1 MAVSSPSTGQSNSC
15 CRNSPGFVSIPG
27 ADHTRMLSRI
37 RVVLSNTSHPGN
49 IGAAARAMKTMG
61 LSRLYLV
68 NPKTFPDAEATARAS
83 GADDL
88 LACATLSPDIDAAL
102 QGCRLVIGAS
112 ARSRSIPC
120 PVIDPAACGRM
131 AHEESRQSDVAIL
144 FGCEQSGLSNA
155 EIDRCHYLVQ
165 IPTNPEY
172 GSLNLAAA
180 VQIISYEIRV
190 AHGQQVDGVSPPESV
205 PVAADEME
213 RFYEHL
219 ERTLIELDFLDPDNP
234 RQLMRRLRRLY
245 NRARPDAN
253 EVNILRGILSAA
265 QQAVRQAD

>member
-1 MAVSSPSTGQSNSC
+1 
-15 CRNSPGFVSIPG
+15 
-27 ADHTRMLSRI
+27 MLSRI

-61 LSRLYLV
+61 LGRLYLV

-88 LACATLSPDIDAAL
+88 LACATVSADIDTAL

-120 PVIDPAACGRM
+120 PVIDPAVCAQM
-131 AHEESRQSDVAIL
+131 AHEESRQADVAIL

-155 EIDRCHYLVQ
+155 EIDRCHRLVQ
-165 IPTNPEY
+165 IPANPEY

-190 AHGQQVDGVSPPESV
+190 AHKQQADGGLPPEYV

-213 RFYEHL
+213 RFYQHL
-219 ERTLIELDFLDPDNP
+219 ERTLIELDFLDPENP

-245 NRARPDAN
+245 NRARPDGN

-265 QQAVRQAD
+265 QQAVRQAG